1 MLVDGNS
8 GMLIRFAGCCNP
20 IEGDDIVGYISRGK
34 GVTIHRHNCQNLRYL
49 EPERL
54 INATWLVK
62 EGATF
67 PAIIKVVANKEN
79 NSMAKLTSLI
89 TSLKI
94 NLRGFDAKEIDNAI
108 VCILRIE
115 IKNKAELDRAI
126 NSMKNIKSVTSVQR
140 SEK

>member
-1 MLVDGNS
+1 M
-8 GMLIRFAGCCNP
+8 
-20 IEGDDIVGYISRGK
+20 
-34 GVTIHRHNCQNLRYL
+34 
-49 EPERL
+49 
-54 INATWLVK
+54 
-62 EGATF
+62 
-67 PAIIKVVANKEN
+67 ANKEN
-79 NSMAKLTSLI
+79 NSIAKLTTLI

-94 NLRGFDAKEIDNAI
+94 NIRGFDAKEIDNAI